1 MLIVCPSCASEY
13 IVEPAQIGA
22 AGRAVRCGACRES
35 FFVAA
40 EPAPAEDE
48 WEQGR
53 EFDAH
58 PAPKSRLETRP
69 ALAVEATAA
78 RSGEQEALPRAA
90 TKRMWRA
97 RIRVSALGAGLRSV
111 PGGLSM
117 LALLAIL
124 AAVLVAERG
133 PIAQAIPSTAR
144 LYAAVLLPVNP
155 TGLALK
161 AVRSELVVD
170 GAARL
175 LVVEGEILNI
185 GRSEREI
192 PRLELSVRGPDG
204 LPLYTWTND
213 APRKTLGATESAR
226 FRARLASPPAEG
238 REVLV
243 RFAEAP
249 GGSTISARAP

>member
-1 MLIVCPSCASEY
+1 M
-13 IVEPAQIGA
+13 
-22 AGRAVRCGACRES
+22 
-35 FFVAA
+35 
-40 EPAPAEDE
+40 
-48 WEQGR
+48 
-53 EFDAH
+53 
-58 PAPKSRLETRP
+58 
-69 ALAVEATAA
+69 
-78 RSGEQEALPRAA
+78 
-90 TKRMWRA
+90 
-97 RIRVSALGAGLRSV
+97 
-111 PGGLSM
+111 
-117 LALLAIL
+117 
-124 AAVLVAERG
+124 
-133 PIAQAIPSTAR
+133 
-144 LYAAVLLPVNP
+144 NP